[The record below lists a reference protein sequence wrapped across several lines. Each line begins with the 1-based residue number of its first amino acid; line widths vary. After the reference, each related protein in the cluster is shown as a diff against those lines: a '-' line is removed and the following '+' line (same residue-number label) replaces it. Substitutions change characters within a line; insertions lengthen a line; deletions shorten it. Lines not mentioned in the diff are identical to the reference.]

1 MTTVIWIFRYIMMFI
16 LHLRSLMEYI
26 YSICCSTSIFQ
37 SPIGTSQVV
46 SLETTA
52 SLALELSVG
61 MDTINENLNSLS
73 EKVKSLRISVIN
85 SVSAML
91 LLS

>member
-1 MTTVIWIFRYIMMFI
+1 MDLSVHIDVNIAFAKFDGYIHSNCFFT
-16 LHLRSLMEYI
+16 
-26 YSICCSTSIFQ
+26 STFQ
-37 SPIGTSQVV
+37 SPIGALQVV
-46 SLETTA
+46 SIDTTA

-73 EKVKSLRISVIN
+73 EKVKSLKISIIN

-91 LLS
+91 LIS

>member
-1 MTTVIWIFRYIMMFI
+1 MTTVIWIFRYMMMLV
-16 LHLRSLMEYI
+16 LHSRSLIEYI
-26 YSICCSTSIFQ
+26 YSNCFSTLIFK
-37 SPIGTSQVV
+37 SPIGASRVV
-46 SLETTA
+46 SLDTTA

-73 EKVKSLRISVIN
+73 EKVKSLKISIIN
-85 SVSAML
+85 SVSAMF